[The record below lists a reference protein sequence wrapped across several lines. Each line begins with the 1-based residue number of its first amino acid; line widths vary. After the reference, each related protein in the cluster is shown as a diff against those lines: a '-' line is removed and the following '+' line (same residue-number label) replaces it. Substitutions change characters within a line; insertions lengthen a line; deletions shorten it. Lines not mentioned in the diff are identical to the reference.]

1 MTVLTTEEKLH
12 HFNSIILEST
22 QAECNDAFEEYK
34 KSMDKYFE
42 AHKKECIE
50 KLKLEESVE
59 ADRIKRKASKE
70 YTTEQLHIR
79 RKINHKQ
86 EELKNKLLAE
96 VEALLEDF
104 FTKEEY
110 KKLLV
115 NQIEAAVNVARG
127 EEINIFLDAR
137 DKALKAWL
145 EAACKRELIV
155 DGRTFYGGIKAE
167 IPKKNILIDNSF
179 ESKLD
184 NWKETYLIEPC
195 V

>member
-1 MTVLTTEEKLH
+1 MTTEEKLH

-22 QAECNDAFEEYK
+22 EAECNEAFEEYK
-34 KSMDKYFE
+34 QSMDKYFE
-42 AHKKECIE
+42 AHKQEQIE
-50 KLKLEESVE
+50 KNKLDEKVE
-59 ADRIKRKASKE
+59 ADNIRRTASKE

-96 VEALLEDF
+96 VEALMEAF
-104 FTKEEY
+104 FTTEDY
-110 KKLLV
+110 KNLLIK
-115 NQIEAAVNVARG
+115 QINEAVAVARG
-127 EEINIFLDAR
+127 EEIHIFLDAK
-137 DKALKAWL
+137 DKGLKEEL
-145 EAACKRELIV
+145 EAACNVRLV
-155 DGRTFYGGIKAE
+155 ADGRTFYGGIKAE

-184 NWKETYLIEPC
+184 NWKETYLIEPG

>member
-1 MTVLTTEEKLH
+1 
-12 HFNSIILEST
+12 
-22 QAECNDAFEEYK
+22 
-34 KSMDKYFE
+34 MDNYFE

-50 KLKLEESVE
+50 KHKLAESVE
-59 ADRIKRKASKE
+59 ADSIRRKASKD

-96 VEALLEDF
+96 VEALLEGF
-104 FTKEEY
+104 FTKEDY
-110 KKLLV
+110 KKLLIS
-115 NQIEAAVNVARG
+115 QINEAVKVARG
-127 EEINIFLDAR
+127 EEIRIFLDAR
-137 DKALKAWL
+137 DISLKAEL
-145 EAACKRELIV
+145 EKACGIELIA

-179 ESKLD
+179 ESKLE
-184 NWKETYLIEPC
+184 NWKETYLIEPSANSAHANNAH

>member
-1 MTVLTTEEKLH
+1 MTTEEKLH
-12 HFNSIILEST
+12 HFNSIIMEST
-22 QAECNDAFEEYK
+22 EAECNEAFEEYR

-42 AHKKECIE
+42 EHKAESIE
-50 KLKLEESVE
+50 KHKLAESVE
-59 ADRIKRKASKE
+59 AESIKRKASRD

-96 VEALLEDF
+96 VETLLEEF
-104 FTKEEY
+104 FTTEDY
-110 KKLLV
+110 KKLLIK
-115 NQIEAAVNVARG
+115 QIQDAVKVARG
-127 EEINIFLDAR
+127 EEIRIFLDIK
-137 DKALKAWL
+137 DESLKAEL
-145 EAACKRELIV
+145 EAVCKKELTV
-155 DGRTFYGGIKAE
+155 DGRSFYGGIKAE

-184 NWKETYLIEPC
+184 NWMDTYQVGPAA

>member
-1 MTVLTTEEKLH
+1 MTTEEKLH

-22 QAECNDAFEEYK
+22 QAECEEAFEEYK
-34 KSMDKYFE
+34 QSMDKYFE
-42 AHKKECIE
+42 AHKQERIE
-50 KLKLEESVE
+50 KHKLEESVE
-59 ADRIKRKASKE
+59 ADNIKRAASKE

-96 VEALLEDF
+96 VEALMETF
-104 FTKEEY
+104 FTTEAY
-110 KKLLV
+110 KKLLTE
-115 NQIEAAVNVARG
+115 QINDAVRVARG
-127 EEINIFLDAR
+127 EEIHIFLDEK
-137 DKALKAWL
+137 DKRLKKDL
-145 EAACKRELIV
+145 EAACGVELIA

-184 NWKETYLIEPC
+184 NWKETYLIEPG

>member
-1 MTVLTTEEKLH
+1 MTTEEKLH

-22 QAECNDAFEEYK
+22 EAECNEAFEEYK
-34 KSMDKYFE
+34 NSMDKYLE
-42 AHKKECIE
+42 AHKAERIE
-50 KLKLEESVE
+50 KLKLAESVE
-59 ADRIKRKASKE
+59 ADSIKRKASKE

-104 FTKEEY
+104 FTREDY
-110 KKLLV
+110 KKLLIK
-115 NQIEAAVNVARG
+115 QIDEAVRVARG
-127 EEINIFLDAR
+127 EEIHIFLDAK
-137 DKALKAWL
+137 DISLKEEL
-145 EAACKRELIV
+145 EAACKKELIV

-184 NWKETYLIEPC
+184 NWKETYLIEPGVQC
-195 V
+195 

>member
-1 MTVLTTEEKLH
+1 MTTEEKLH

-22 QAECNDAFEEYK
+22 QAECDEAFEEYK
-34 KSMDKYFE
+34 QSMDKYFE
-42 AHKKECIE
+42 THKQECIE
-50 KLKLEESVE
+50 KHKLEEKVE
-59 ADRIKRKASKE
+59 ADNIKRMASKE

-79 RKINHKQ
+79 RKMNHKQ

-96 VEALLEDF
+96 VEALMEAF
-104 FTKEEY
+104 FTTEDY
-110 KKLLV
+110 KKLLIK
-115 NQIEAAVNVARG
+115 QINEAVEVARG
-127 EEINIFLDAR
+127 EEIHIFLDVKDSR
-137 DKALKAWL
+137 LKEEL
-145 EAACKRELIV
+145 EAACNVQLIA

-184 NWKETYLIEPC
+184 NWKETYLIEPG

>member
-1 MTVLTTEEKLH
+1 MTTEEKLH

-22 QAECNDAFEEYK
+22 EAECNEAFEEYK
-34 KSMDKYFE
+34 QSMDKYFE
-42 AHKKECIE
+42 AHKQEQIE
-50 KLKLEESVE
+50 KNKLDEKVE
-59 ADRIKRKASKE
+59 ADNIRRTASKE

-96 VEALLEDF
+96 VEALMEAF
-104 FTKEEY
+104 FTTEDY
-110 KKLLV
+110 KKLLIK
-115 NQIEAAVNVARG
+115 QINEAVAVARG
-127 EEINIFLDAR
+127 EEIHIFLDAK
-137 DKALKAWL
+137 DKGLKEEL
-145 EAACKRELIV
+145 EVACNVRLV
-155 DGRTFYGGIKAE
+155 ADGRTFYGGIKAE

-184 NWKETYLIEPC
+184 NWKETYLIEPG

>member
-1 MTVLTTEEKLH
+1 MTTEEKLH

-22 QAECNDAFEEYK
+22 QAECDKAFEEYK
-34 KSMDKYFE
+34 QSMDKYFE
-42 AHKKECIE
+42 AHKHECIE
-50 KLKLEESVE
+50 KHKLEESVE
-59 ADRIKRKASKE
+59 ADNIKRTASKE

-96 VEALLEDF
+96 VEALMEAF
-104 FTKEEY
+104 FTTEDY
-110 KKLLV
+110 KKLLIK
-115 NQIEAAVNVARG
+115 QINDAVKVARG
-127 EEINIFLDAR
+127 EEIHIFLDAKDR
-137 DKALKAWL
+137 RLKEEL
-145 EAACKRELIV
+145 EAACNIQLIA

-195 V
+195 M

>member
-1 MTVLTTEEKLH
+1 MTTEEKLH

-22 QAECNDAFEEYK
+22 EAECNEAFEEYK

-42 AHKKECIE
+42 AHKKERIE

-59 ADRIKRKASKE
+59 VDSIKRKASKD

-96 VEALLEDF
+96 VEAHLEGF
-104 FTKEEY
+104 FATEEY
-110 KKLLV
+110 KKLLLK
-115 NQIEAAVNVARG
+115 QIDEAVRVARG
-127 EEINIFLDAR
+127 EEIHIYLDAR
-137 DKALKAWL
+137 DEGLKEEL
-145 EAACKRELIV
+145 EAASKRELIV
-155 DGRTFYGGIKAE
+155 DGRTFYGGIRAE

>member
-1 MTVLTTEEKLH
+1 MTTEEKLH
-12 HFNSIILEST
+12 HFNSIILENT
-22 QAECNDAFEEYK
+22 EAECNEAFEEYK

-42 AHKKECIE
+42 EHKKERIE

-59 ADRIKRKASKE
+59 ADRIKRKASKD
-70 YTTEQLHIR
+70 YTMEQLHIR

-96 VEALLEDF
+96 VEAHLESF
-104 FTKEEY
+104 FATDGY
-110 KKLLV
+110 KKLLLK
-115 NQIEAAVNVARG
+115 QIDEAVRVARG
-127 EEINIFLDAR
+127 EEIHIYLDAK
-137 DKALKAWL
+137 DEALKEEL
-145 EAACKRELIV
+145 EAAGKRELIV